1 MRKYIY
7 NVVIILFV
15 LQMSHVQ
22 VFANYEQKNIA
33 TANTIETLQHLI
45 QKQVMQLSTEFD
57 IRYTGNT
64 SEIKDE
70 LSELVKKA
78 IRDPYIYANISSFKW
93 KYDGYANNIVISF
106 VFTYH
111 ITQEEEAFVEQTL
124 TNIITPMHG
133 LSELQK
139 IQAAHD
145 FIVLSAEYSK
155 DTKGS
160 QYSPYT
166 LLTENKGVCQAYAL
180 VLYRMLEKLG
190 FEVQYVPGNVG
201 EQLHA
206 WVLVKLDNEWY
217 HIDVTWDDPLPDR
230 KGEVRYHYFL
240 VSDRQLAQDHSW
252 DYASF
257 PAATSEAYVDLQKT
271 DKVEVVTK
279 PILDSHFAFDKG
291 LFILSN
297 NKQTVKQLIEQS
309 RLLLKSNNSDNAVQV
324 HLNEWEPIILEKSNI
339 AQVKGNRKIIQNA
352 IHKKKGLSSI
362 YRVKKRMPQ
371 EKYVIIKE
379 VPYFVRGTSLLIYF
393 CSCPNDYFIA
403 VFKVLIF
410 LFIRVK

>member
-33 TANTIETLQHLI
+33 TANSIETLQNLI
-45 QKQVMQLSTEFD
+45 EKQVMQLSTEFD
-57 IRYTGNT
+57 IHYTGDT

-70 LSELVKKA
+70 LSELIKHA
-78 IRDPYIYANISSFKW
+78 IQDPYIYANISSFKW
-93 KYDGYANNIVISF
+93 KYDGYANNIVIKF
-106 VFTYH
+106 QFTYH
-111 ITQEEEAFVEQTL
+111 ISQAEEAFVEQTL
-124 TNIITPMHG
+124 ANIIAPMHG
-133 LSELQK
+133 LSDLQK
-139 IQAAHD
+139 LQAAHD

-155 DTKGS
+155 ETEGS

-180 VLYRMLEKLG
+180 VLYRMLEMLG
-190 FEVQYVPGNVG
+190 FEVQYVPGKVG

-230 KGEVRYHYFL
+230 KGEVRYNYFL

-257 PAATSEAYVDLQKT
+257 PAATSEAYIDFHRT
-271 DKVEVVTK
+271 SKVEVLTK
-279 PILDSHFAFDKG
+279 PILDSYFTFDER
-291 LFILSN
+291 LSN
-297 NKQTVKQLIEQS
+297 LSKNKLIVKQLIEQPTQ
-309 RLLLKSNNSDNAVQV
+309 LIIGNQSDNSVQL
-324 HLNEWEPIILEKSNI
+324 HLNKWEPIILESKVVQI
-339 AQVKGNRKIIQNA
+339 KAEQKKHDLVKM
-352 IHKKKGLSSI
+352 KKRLISI
-362 YRVKKRMPQ
+362 YRTEKRMPQ

-379 VPYFVRGTSLLIYF
+379 VSQTIVGT
-393 CSCPNDYFIA
+393 PP
-403 VFKVLIF
+403 
-410 LFIRVK
+410 

>member
-7 NVVIILFV
+7 NVVIILFA

-33 TANTIETLQHLI
+33 TADSIETLQHLI
-45 QKQVMQLSTEFD
+45 QKQVMELSTEFD

-70 LSELVKKA
+70 LSELIKQA
-78 IRDPYIYANISSFKW
+78 IQDPYIYANISSFKW
-93 KYDGYANNIVISF
+93 KYNGYANNIVIRF
-106 VFTYH
+106 EFTYH
-111 ITQEEEAFVEQTL
+111 ISQEEEAFVEQTL
-124 TNIITPMHG
+124 TNIIAPMHG

-139 IQAAHD
+139 LQAAHD

-155 DTKGS
+155 ETEGS

-190 FEVQYVPGNVG
+190 FEVQYVPGKVG

-206 WVLVKLDNEWY
+206 WVLVKLNNAWY

-230 KGEVRYHYFL
+230 KGEVRYNYFL

-252 DYASF
+252 DYTSF

-271 DKVEVVTK
+271 NKVEVITK
-279 PILDSHFAFDKG
+279 PILDGQFAFDKG
-291 LFILSN
+291 LSIFSK
-297 NKQTVKQLIEQS
+297 NKQTVKQLIEQP
-309 RLLLKSNNSDNAVQV
+309 RLLLKGNKSDNSVQV
-324 HLNEWEPIILEKSNI
+324 PLNKWEPIILESNI
-339 AQVKGNRKIIQNA
+339 AQVKDNRKITRNA
-352 IHKKKGLSSI
+352 MHKKVGLVSI
-362 YRVKKRMPQ
+362 YRAEKRMPQ

-379 VPYFVRGTSLLIYF
+379 VPHTMFGAPPYYLFVSI
-393 CSCPNDYFIA
+393 
-403 VFKVLIF
+403 
-410 LFIRVK
+410 

>member
-33 TANTIETLQHLI
+33 TANSIETLQNLI
-45 QKQVMQLSTEFD
+45 EKQVMQLSTEFD
-57 IRYTGNT
+57 IHYTGDT
-64 SEIKDE
+64 TEIKDE
-70 LSELVKKA
+70 LSELIKHA
-78 IRDPYIYANISSFKW
+78 IQDPYIYANISSFKW
-93 KYDGYANNIVISF
+93 KYDGYANNIVIKF
-106 VFTYH
+106 QFTYH
-111 ITQEEEAFVEQTL
+111 ISQAEEAFVEQTL
-124 TNIITPMHG
+124 ANIIAPMHG
-133 LSELQK
+133 LSDLQK
-139 IQAAHD
+139 LQAAHD

-155 DTKGS
+155 ETEGS

-180 VLYRMLEKLG
+180 VLYRMLEMLG
-190 FEVQYVPGNVG
+190 FEVQYVPGKVG

-230 KGEVRYHYFL
+230 KGEVRYNYFL

-257 PAATSEAYVDLQKT
+257 PAATSEAYIDFHRT
-271 DKVEVVTK
+271 SKVEVLTK
-279 PILDSHFAFDKG
+279 PILDSYFTFDKG
-291 LFILSN
+291 LSNLSK
-297 NKQTVKQLIEQS
+297 NKLIVKQLIEQPTQLIKGNQIDHS
-309 RLLLKSNNSDNAVQV
+309 VQL
-324 HLNEWEPIILEKSNI
+324 HLNKWEPIILESKVVQIKAEQKKHDS
-339 AQVKGNRKIIQNA
+339 VKM
-352 IHKKKGLSSI
+352 KKRLISI
-362 YRVKKRMPQ
+362 YRTEKRMPQ

-379 VPYFVRGTSLLIYF
+379 VPQTIVGA
-393 CSCPNDYFIA
+393 PP
-403 VFKVLIF
+403 
-410 LFIRVK
+410 

>member
-33 TANTIETLQHLI
+33 TANSIETLQHLI
-45 QKQVMQLSTEFD
+45 QKQVMELSTEFD

-70 LSELVKKA
+70 LSELIKQA
-78 IRDPYIYANISSFKW
+78 IQDPYIYANISSFKW
-93 KYDGYANNIVISF
+93 KYNGYANNIVIRF
-106 VFTYH
+106 EFTYH
-111 ITQEEEAFVEQTL
+111 ISQEEEAFVEQTL
-124 TNIITPMHG
+124 TNIIAPMHG

-139 IQAAHD
+139 LQAAHD

-155 DTKGS
+155 ETEGS

-190 FEVQYVPGNVG
+190 FEVQYVPGKVG

-206 WVLVKLDNEWY
+206 WVLVKLNNAWY

-230 KGEVRYHYFL
+230 KGEVRYNYFL

-252 DYASF
+252 DYTSF
-257 PAATSEAYVDLQKT
+257 PAATSEAYVDLQQT
-271 DKVEVVTK
+271 NKVEVITK
-279 PILDSHFAFDKG
+279 PILDGQFAFDKG
-291 LFILSN
+291 LSIFSK
-297 NKQTVKQLIEQS
+297 NKQTVKQLIEQP
-309 RLLLKSNNSDNAVQV
+309 RLLLKGNKSDNSVQV
-324 HLNEWEPIILEKSNI
+324 TLNKWEPIILESNI
-339 AQVKGNRKIIQNA
+339 ALVKDNRKITRNA
-352 IHKKKGLSSI
+352 MHKKIGLVSI
-362 YRVKKRMPQ
+362 YRAEKRMPQ

-379 VPYFVRGTSLLIYF
+379 VPHTMFGAPPYYLLVSI
-393 CSCPNDYFIA
+393 
-403 VFKVLIF
+403 
-410 LFIRVK
+410 

>member
-33 TANTIETLQHLI
+33 TANSIETLQNLI
-45 QKQVMQLSTEFD
+45 EKQVMQLSTEFD
-57 IRYTGNT
+57 IHYTGDT

-70 LSELVKKA
+70 LSELIKHA
-78 IRDPYIYANISSFKW
+78 IQDPYIYANISSFKW
-93 KYDGYANNIVISF
+93 KYDGYANNIVIKF
-106 VFTYH
+106 QFTYH
-111 ITQEEEAFVEQTL
+111 ISQAEEAFVEQTL
-124 TNIITPMHG
+124 ANIIAPMHG
-133 LSELQK
+133 LSDFQK
-139 IQAAHD
+139 LQAAHD

-155 DTKGS
+155 ETEGS

-180 VLYRMLEKLG
+180 VLYRMLEMLG
-190 FEVQYVPGNVG
+190 FEVQYVPGKVG

-230 KGEVRYHYFL
+230 KGEVRYKYFL

-257 PAATSEAYVDLQKT
+257 PATTSEAYIDFHRT
-271 DKVEVVTK
+271 SKVEVLTK
-279 PILDSHFAFDKG
+279 PILDSYFTFDNG
-291 LFILSN
+291 LSN
-297 NKQTVKQLIEQS
+297 LSKHKLIVKQLIEQPTQ
-309 RLLLKSNNSDNAVQV
+309 LIKGNQSDNSVQL
-324 HLNEWEPIILEKSNI
+324 HLNKWEPIILESKVVQI
-339 AQVKGNRKIIQNA
+339 KAEQKKHDLVKM
-352 IHKKKGLSSI
+352 KKRLICI
-362 YRVKKRMPQ
+362 YRTEKRMPQ

-379 VPYFVRGTSLLIYF
+379 VSQTIVGAPPYSFICGSLMQYLKFEYF
-393 CSCPNDYFIA
+393 SSLA
-403 VFKVLIF
+403 
-410 LFIRVK
+410 

>member
-33 TANTIETLQHLI
+33 TANSIETLQHLI
-45 QKQVMQLSTEFD
+45 QKQVMELSTEFD

-70 LSELVKKA
+70 LSELIKQA
-78 IRDPYIYANISSFKW
+78 IQDPYIYANISGFKW
-93 KYDGYANNIVISF
+93 KYNGYANNIVIRF
-106 VFTYH
+106 EFTYH
-111 ITQEEEAFVEQTL
+111 ISQEEEAFVEQTL
-124 TNIITPMHG
+124 TNIIAPMHG

-139 IQAAHD
+139 LQAAHD
-145 FIVLSAEYSK
+145 YIVLSAEYSK
-155 DTKGS
+155 ETEGS

-190 FEVQYVPGNVG
+190 FEVQYVPGKVG

-206 WVLVKLDNEWY
+206 WVLVKLDDEWY

-230 KGEVRYHYFL
+230 KGEVRYNYFL
-240 VSDRQLAQDHSW
+240 VSDRQLAKDHSW
-252 DYASF
+252 DYTSF
-257 PAATSEAYVDLQKT
+257 PAATSEAYFDLQTTK
-271 DKVEVVTK
+271 KVEVITK
-279 PILDSHFAFDKG
+279 PILDGQFAFDKG
-291 LFILSN
+291 LSIFSK
-297 NKQTVKQLIEQS
+297 NKQTVKQLIEQP
-309 RLLLKSNNSDNAVQV
+309 RLLLKGNKSDNSVQV
-324 HLNEWEPIILEKSNI
+324 LLNKWEPIILECNVT
-339 AQVKGNRKIIQNA
+339 QVKDNRKITRNA
-352 IHKKKGLSSI
+352 MHKKKGLISF
-362 YRVKKRMPQ
+362 YRAEKRMPQ

-379 VPYFVRGTSLLIYF
+379 VPHTMFGAPPY
-393 CSCPNDYFIA
+393 
-403 VFKVLIF
+403 F
-410 LFIRVK
+410 LFVSI

>member
-33 TANTIETLQHLI
+33 TANSIETLQNLI
-45 QKQVMQLSTEFD
+45 DKQVMQLSTEFD
-57 IRYTGNT
+57 IHYTGDT
-64 SEIKDE
+64 TEIKDE
-70 LSELVKKA
+70 LSELIKHA
-78 IRDPYIYANISSFKW
+78 IQDPYIYANISSFKW
-93 KYDGYANNIVISF
+93 KYDGYANNIVIKF
-106 VFTYH
+106 QFTYH
-111 ITQEEEAFVEQTL
+111 ISQAEEAFVEQTL
-124 TNIITPMHG
+124 ANIIAPMHG
-133 LSELQK
+133 LSDLQK
-139 IQAAHD
+139 LQAAHD

-155 DTKGS
+155 ETEGS

-180 VLYRMLEKLG
+180 VLYRMLEMLG
-190 FEVQYVPGNVG
+190 FEVQYVPGKVG

-230 KGEVRYHYFL
+230 KGEVRYNYFL

-257 PAATSEAYVDLQKT
+257 PAATSEAYIDFHRT
-271 DKVEVVTK
+271 SKVEVLTK
-279 PILDSHFAFDKG
+279 PILDSYFTFDER
-291 LFILSN
+291 LSN
-297 NKQTVKQLIEQS
+297 LSKNKLIVKQLIEQPTQ
-309 RLLLKSNNSDNAVQV
+309 LIKGNQSDHSVQL
-324 HLNEWEPIILEKSNI
+324 HLNKWEPIILESKVVQIKAEQKKHDS
-339 AQVKGNRKIIQNA
+339 VKM
-352 IHKKKGLSSI
+352 KKRLISI
-362 YRVKKRMPQ
+362 YRTEKRMPQ

-379 VPYFVRGTSLLIYF
+379 VPQTIVGA
-393 CSCPNDYFIA
+393 PP
-403 VFKVLIF
+403 
-410 LFIRVK
+410 